1 MLDREW
7 SEEVFASLN
16 FYVVLLP
23 FIVCNRSS
31 LAIGSISLLNYTKE
45 LFWGANSV
53 IYQSRSSQYWNFGL
67 VSALAIIGTFAFSKN
82 YASAQIREDKTL
94 GSESSVVTRQII
106 NGQPTDKIDGGAIRG
121 TNLFH
126 SFEEFSVLNK
136 QAAYFNNPKSIENII
151 TRVTGKSG
159 SNIDGI
165 LKSNGEANLFLINPN
180 GIIFGPNA
188 SLQIGGSFVAST
200 ASSLN
205 FADGTKFSATDPQPI
220 PLLIVSVPIG
230 LQFGATAAPIRNQSQ
245 APNPDGKTTNILKK
259 PVGLQV
265 PSGKTLALVG
275 GDITLE
281 GGNLTAASGR
291 IELGSVSGNSLVGL
305 KSTNQVWSLGYA
317 DVQNFQ
323 NIRLIQQTDGSGIAS
338 QVDASGESG
347 GNIQVQGNSVE
358 ITGGNVLLTTQST
371 GNKNTANENV
381 GDLTITSRKLIVS
394 NGAQVSTATTGIQDG
409 GKLSVRASESVEVTG
424 SFFVDDAYTP
434 SLLFSSTAAAGKA
447 GDIEI
452 TTGRLL
458 IHDGGQ
464 VTTDSTAASSIS
476 GNSRPIAGTGKGG
489 NLIVKASSVEL
500 IGTSGGLATV
510 LLASTNTSGDAGT
523 VTIDTEKL
531 MIRDGA
537 AITVNSQFL
546 PNYFKYAEDVTS
558 SGKAGDLNI
567 TARSILLDNQG
578 QITSD
583 SDSGQGGNI
592 SLHLRDLLLMRRES
606 KITTNAKGNGD
617 GGNITI
623 NAPNGFLV
631 ASPLGNNDITAN
643 GFSGSGGK
651 ITITAKNLFG
661 FVPRTGVDVEKL
673 DPEEK
678 DPNNLQT
685 NDITA
690 FSQQNPSLNGT
701 VQINSPDADPSKGLV
716 ELPVNLV
723 DASRQIVAS
732 CSTGGKIARSS
743 FIQTGRGGL
752 VADPTQPLIADDAV
766 LADWITLSPESQN
779 RAGGIQKRAVV
790 QAQRN
795 TEEKSQKVNSVN
807 EPTQIVEAQGW
818 VMDANGNVVLVAQV
832 PPATPHNS
840 SLTSKSCPAN

>member
-230 LQFGATAAPIRNQSQ
+230 LQFGATAAPISNQSQ
-245 APNPDGKTTNILKK
+245 ASNPDKTTNILKK

-265 PSGKTLALVG
+265 PLGKTLALVG

-291 IELGSVSGNSLVGL
+291 IELGSVSGNSLVSL
-305 KSTNQVWSLGYA
+305 KSTNQAWSLGYA

-347 GNIQVQGNSVE
+347 GNIQVRGNSVE

-371 GNKNTANENV
+371 GNKNTGNENV

-394 NGAQVSTATTGIQDG
+394 DGAQVSTATTGIRDG

-424 SFFVDDAYTP
+424 SFFVDNAYTP
-434 SLLFSSTAAAGKA
+434 SLLFSSTGAAGKA

-464 VTTDSTAASSIS
+464 ITTDSTASGSG

-489 NLIVKASSVEL
+489 NLTVKASSVEL
-500 IGTSGGLATV
+500 IGTSGGLATTV
-510 LLASTNTSGDAGT
+510 LLASTSTSADAGT
-523 VTIDTEKL
+523 VTIDTEEL
-531 MIRDGA
+531 IVRDGA

-661 FVPRTGVDVEKL
+661 FVPRTGADVEKL

-732 CSTGGKIARSS
+732 CSSGGKIARNS
-743 FIQTGRGGL
+743 FITTGRGGL
-752 VADPTQPLIADDAV
+752 VADPTEPLIADDAV
-766 LADWITLSPESQN
+766 LADWITLPPESHN

-790 QAQRN
+790 QAQRH
-795 TEEKSQKVNSVN
+795 TEQKSQKVNFVN

-818 VMDANGNVVLVAQV
+818 VIDANGNVVLVAQV
-832 PPATPHNS
+832 PTATPHNS
-840 SLTSKSCPAN
+840 SLTSKSCAAH